1 MPREAMLARRRHRH
15 GCSRHHRQHGG
26 AMKEVEDALKV
37 AAKDGS
43 ITAMVVSILLT
54 LVFMGL
60 SLLTSLLRIPSE
72 Q

>member
-1 MPREAMLARRRHRH
+1 
-15 GCSRHHRQHGG
+15 
-26 AMKEVEDALKV
+26 MKEVEDALKV